1 MNKTEL
7 VNAIAAEAKLTKVQA
22 KDALEAALKAV
33 EEALV
38 KGDKV
43 ALIGFGT
50 FAVNEKPART
60 GLNPATKEKIEIPA
74 KKVVK
79 FKAGKEL
86 AEKVK

>member
-22 KDALEAALKAV
+22 KDALEATLKAV
-33 EEALV
+33 ADTLK

-50 FAVNEKPART
+50 FSVNKRAART
-60 GLNPATKEKIEIPA
+60 GINPMTKKAIKIPA

-86 AEKVK
+86 SEKL